1 MIIDI
6 TSEPPTQAQID
17 QQLAKENFA
26 KNAFLF
32 LALLQV
38 LALIVF
44 GWLLNIPVLDAIQKF
59 IFSPLGWDE
68 TSTQCLAIN
77 SLLCVIILPIA
88 IAACVHAP
96 NIQKLSPGSDAYHA
110 VLEPYLS
117 MQPVKSYLNKVNQ
130 QSRRLTN
137 AEIEKIE
144 TYAKDLSREASV
156 KSLMDRIY
164 KE

>member
-6 TSEPPTQAQID
+6 KSVPPSQAQID
-17 QQLAKENFA
+17 HELAKENFA
-26 KNAFLF
+26 KNAFLL
-32 LALLQV
+32 LALLQI
-38 LALIVF
+38 LALIVS
-44 GWLLNIPVLDAIQKF
+44 GWLLSISVLDAIQKY
-59 IFSPLGWDE
+59 IFSPLGLDE

-77 SLLCVIILPIA
+77 SLLCVMILPIA
-88 IAACVHAP
+88 MAACVHGR
-96 NIQKLSPGSDAYHA
+96 NIQRLSPASDSSHA

-117 MQPVKSYLNKVNQ
+117 IQPVKSYLNKVNQ

-144 TYAKDLSREASV
+144 TYAMDLSREASV

-164 KE
+164 TE

>member
-6 TSEPPTQAQID
+6 TSEPPTQAEID
-17 QQLAKENFA
+17 QQLAKENFS
-26 KNAFLF
+26 KHAFLF

-44 GWLLNIPVLDAIQKF
+44 GWLLSIPVLDAIQKF

-68 TSTQCLAIN
+68 TLTQCLAIY
-77 SLLCVIILPIA
+77 SLLGVMILPIA
-88 IAACVHAP
+88 IAAFVHGP
-96 NIQKLSPGSDAYHA
+96 NIQSLSHASDADHA

-130 QSRRLTN
+130 QARRLTN

-144 TYAKDLSREASV
+144 TYAKDLSREATV
-156 KSLMDRIY
+156 KSLMERIY
-164 KE
+164 TE